1 MREERSLKSRLRGV
15 SCLSTSRHTTMPS
28 SSLGAMSSVFWVGLW
43 KRARQRDKRMGKK
56 KKRETRTEDG
66 AERART
72 RLILFLASPPCC
84 SVAVSASWGLRLRL
98 LWFVLAPVSVA
109 MGTLKS
115 RTSLSSLVVEEAVSM
130 QH

>member
-1 MREERSLKSRLRGV
+1 MTRG
-15 SCLSTSRHTTMPS
+15 R
-28 SSLGAMSSVFWVGLW
+28 
-43 KRARQRDKRMGKK
+43 GKK
-56 KKRETRTEDG
+56 KRDLDRRWSR
-66 AERART
+66 ERART

-98 LWFVLAPVSVA
+98 LWFVLASVSVA